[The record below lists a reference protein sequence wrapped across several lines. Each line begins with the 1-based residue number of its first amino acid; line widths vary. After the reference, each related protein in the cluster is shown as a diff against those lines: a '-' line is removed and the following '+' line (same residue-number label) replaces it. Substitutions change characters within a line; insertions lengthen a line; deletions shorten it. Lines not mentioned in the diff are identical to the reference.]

1 MKKRWI
7 LLVLL
12 AVGIAV
18 LSGCASNADTLPSPS
33 PSISPMMTT
42 TPMVTAMPTAT
53 VTPTV
58 QAGVTTLE
66 DAQRVS
72 EAVKKEVEKLSELS
86 NADAVVAGNTALVG
100 IQYDTQYQGG
110 LTDRIRDMVD
120 QRVQMVDKG
129 VTVTHVTDDKAIVQE
144 IQKLWEQVRKNEVT
158 FPELQ
163 TRVIEIAAQIAGT
176 GAGAGTGTGT
186 GTTTTQPQATTGP

>member
-12 AVGIAV
+12 VLGVAV
-18 LSGCASNADTLPSPS
+18 LSGCTSNADTLPSPS
-33 PSISPMMTT
+33 PSVSPMMTT

-66 DAQRVS
+66 DVQRVS
-72 EAVKKEVEKLSELS
+72 AAVKKEVEKLSELS
-86 NADAVVAGNTALVG
+86 NADVVVAGNIALVG

-110 LTDRIRDMVD
+110 LTDRIKQMVE
-120 QRVQMVDKG
+120 QRVEMADKS
-129 VTVTHVTDDKAIVQE
+129 VTVTHVTDDKTMVQE
-144 IQKLWEQVRKNEVT
+144 IQKLWEQVQKNEIT
-158 FPELQ
+158 FAELQ
-163 TRVIEIAAQIAGT
+163 TRVIELSSQIAGGTPNTATTAQPQTTT
-176 GAGAGTGTGT
+176 GA
-186 GTTTTQPQATTGP
+186 

>member
-12 AVGIAV
+12 VLGVAV
-18 LSGCASNADTLPSPS
+18 LSGCTSNADTLPSPS
-33 PSISPMMTT
+33 PSVSPMMTT

-66 DAQRVS
+66 DVQRVS
-72 EAVKKEVEKLSELS
+72 AVVKKEVEKLSELS
-86 NADAVVAGNTALVG
+86 NADVVVAGNIALVG

-110 LTDRIRDMVD
+110 LTDRIRQMVE
-120 QRVQMVDKG
+120 QRVEMADKS
-129 VTVTHVTDDKAIVQE
+129 VTVTHVTDDKTMVQE
-144 IQKLWEQVRKNEVT
+144 IQKLWEQVQKNEIT
-158 FPELQ
+158 FAELQ
-163 TRVIEIAAQIAGT
+163 TRVIELSSQIAG
-176 GAGAGTGTGT
+176 GTPN
-186 GTTTTQPQATTGP
+186 TTTTAQPQTTTGA